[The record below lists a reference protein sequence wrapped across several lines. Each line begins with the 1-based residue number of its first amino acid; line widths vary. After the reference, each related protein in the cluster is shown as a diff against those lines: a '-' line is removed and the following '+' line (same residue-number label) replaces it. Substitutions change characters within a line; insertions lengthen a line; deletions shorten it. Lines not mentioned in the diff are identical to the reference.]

1 MKGLWLENGILQY
14 RADIP
19 EPEVP
24 EGEALIQILLA
35 GICSTD
41 LELVKGYYPFRG
53 VLGHEFVG
61 RVISSPSEHAWEGK
75 RVVGEINVS
84 CGQCSECKAG
94 RPRHCINRSVL
105 GIVNRNG
112 VFADYCVL
120 PVDNLH
126 EVPES
131 LSNEVAVFTEPLAA
145 ALEIQQQV
153 QIHPSDKVLIVGAG
167 RLGLLIAFSLSLT
180 GCDLK
185 VVARRERP
193 QIILS
198 NLGIETIQVDDVYP
212 RMADVVVEATGSP
225 DGLSLAKR
233 AVRPRGTIVLK
244 STYKGD
250 VKVNFSEIVVDEITL
265 IGSRCGAFEPALRLL
280 ARGMIKPDV
289 LIDGKYHLEDG
300 IQAFEKAASPG
311 TLKILISPD

>member
-61 RVISSPSEHAWEGK
+61 RVISS
-75 RVVGEINVS
+75 
-84 CGQCSECKAG
+84 
-94 RPRHCINRSVL
+94 
-105 GIVNRNG
+105 
-112 VFADYCVL
+112 
-120 PVDNLH
+120 
-126 EVPES
+126 
-131 LSNEVAVFTEPLAA
+131 
-145 ALEIQQQV
+145 
-153 QIHPSDKVLIVGAG
+153 
-167 RLGLLIAFSLSLT
+167 
-180 GCDLK
+180 
-185 VVARRERP
+185 
-193 QIILS
+193 
-198 NLGIETIQVDDVYP
+198 GIETIQVDDVYP